1 MSLSYEGQDQ
11 GQDHVVKA
19 LGKYSQKYVTAIVKI
34 SCHRW
39 GKTRAGF
46 RVVQNQ
52 KSACELQGGRDGGND
67 RALGLGEVADQLVPV
82 TDTAGTFNM
91 L

>member
-1 MSLSYEGQDQ
+1 M
-11 GQDHVVKA
+11 
-19 LGKYSQKYVTAIVKI
+19 
-34 SCHRW
+34 
-39 GKTRAGF
+39 
-46 RVVQNQ
+46 VQNQ
-52 KSACELQGGRDGGND
+52 QSACELQGGRDGGND